1 MTTEANNTNADRAK
15 WAIAFARVRQ
25 AQQDLDAYIEA
36 TRPLKELERLHVER
50 VHNAQNIQ
58 SAVPR
63 EMTLDIRAEILNAN
77 PLFAVPD
84 QVYENED
91 AFGELLSDAEEALM
105 NTPAPD
111 LAALRWKLNKAAS
124 SCYSREYLA
133 QMHEDM
139 DRLMGPAEVA
149 AAIVGEA
156 A

>member
-1 MTTEANNTNADRAK
+1 MTTEANNTNPDRAK

-25 AQQDLDAYIEA
+25 AQQNLEAYIEA

-50 VHNAQNIQ
+50 EHNARNIQ
-58 SAVPR
+58 SAVPQKL
-63 EMTLDIRAEILNAN
+63 TLDIRAEILNAN

-91 AFGELLSDAEEALM
+91 VFGELLSDAEEALM
-105 NTPAPD
+105 STPAPD

-124 SCYSREYLA
+124 SCYSPEYLA
-133 QMHEDM
+133 QMHADM
-139 DRLMGPAEVA
+139 DRLMGPSEAESELLT
-149 AAIVGEA
+149 EA

>member
-1 MTTEANNTNADRAK
+1 MTTDANNTNPDRAK

-36 TRPLKELERLHVER
+36 TNPLKELERLHVER
-50 VHNAQNIQ
+50 EHNARNIQ

-63 EMTLDIRAEILNAN
+63 EMTLDVRAEILTAN

-84 QVYENED
+84 QVYENES

-111 LAALRWKLNKAAS
+111 LTALRWKLNKAAS
-124 SCYSREYLA
+124 SCYSPEYLA
-133 QMHEDM
+133 QMHKDM
-139 DRLMGPAEVA
+139 DRLMGSAPELNA
-149 AAIVGEA
+149 A
-156 A
+156 